1 MSSIKI
7 TGQLG
12 SAVAAAGTFT
22 MTLPARIG
30 PEYGSFNA
38 GDIRSGVLHSLV
50 IAGTAYTWPKDFSF
64 SVSGQTVTVTNKTS
78 SSWPSGSN
86 WISTLDI
93 PGTPI
98 YRTSQD
104 FTTGTREV
112 RRAAK
117 ATLALLTLGAPIA
130 SDDDGIMVSSSPGAG
145 ALTFGGALV
154 SGGQAVFD
162 SPRNVIITSG
172 GNDSGITFTITG
184 KDEYGNTMIET
195 ITGAN
200 TGIAAGKKAFAVV
213 TTTPTKSGSAAG
225 TVKIGTGDVLGLP
238 VFLPGTAA
246 AFILKELQD
255 GAVAT
260 AGTAVAGVTTSGGS
274 TATTGDVRGT
284 YDPNAAC
291 DGAKVFELLVALPNP
306 QFLGMAQYA
315 G

>member
-1 MSSIKI
+1 MSSIRLSG
-7 TGQLG
+7 TLG
-12 SAVAAAGTFT
+12 SAVAASGTFT
-22 MTLPARIG
+22 MTLGSRLG
-30 PEYGSFNA
+30 PEQGSYNA
-38 GDIRSGVLHSLV
+38 ADIRSGVLHSLV
-50 IAGTAYTWPKDFSF
+50 INGTAYTWPNQFSY
-64 SVSGQTVTVTNKTS
+64 SISGQTITVTNRTS
-78 SSWPSGSN
+78 NTWASGSA
-86 WISTLDI
+86 WIATWDV
-93 PGTPI
+93 PGSPV
-98 YRTSQD
+98 YRTAQD
-104 FTTGTREV
+104 YPTGTREV
-112 RRAAK
+112 RRVAK
-117 ATLALLTLGAPIA
+117 SSLVHVMLGAPIA

-154 SGGQAVFD
+154 SGGVAVFD
-162 SPRNVIITSG
+162 TPRNIIITSG

-184 KDEYGNTMIET
+184 KDEYGNTMTET

-200 TGIAAGKKAFAVV
+200 TGIASGKKAFASV

-260 AGTAVAGVTTSGGS
+260 AGTAVAGVTTAGGS

-291 DGAKVFELLVALPNP
+291 DGSKVFELILALPDP
-306 QFLGMAQYA
+306 QFLGMPQA
-315 G
+315 